1 MKLSTF
7 KVLKALFTISSRYQV
22 LADADH
28 TNWSAQ
34 MGAADSIAAFNK
46 CCTQEGIDF
55 IEMAIALQSRT

>member
-7 KVLKALFTISSRYQV
+7 KILKALFNISSRYQV

-28 TNWSAQ
+28 TNFMAQ

-46 CCTQEGIDF
+46 CCSQEGIDF
-55 IEMAIALQSRT
+55 IEMAIALRERA